1 MVLAAGTHE
10 HLQSLRRQ
18 RASQRYTAGSG
29 SLGVIGGRPAAACV
43 ATAGASGSGSGS
55 VGAGGFDGNKACL
68 FSRSFSA
75 VIAAS
80 CARSSA
86 ISSTSASTAAV
97 LGDPPDDPDACL
109 LTKTHIRHP
118 KQAGHSRVFGAP
130 GLGGASP
137 AEVGTSCADRLRLE
151 VLLASDPLSTCP
163 KCRTPPLGAP
173 RPDPVPSGP

>member
-29 SLGVIGGRPAAACV
+29 SLGVIGGRPAAACA

-55 VGAGGFDGNKACL
+55 GAGAGFDGNEACL

-86 ISSTSASTAAV
+86 ISSTSASAAAV

-118 KQAGHSRVFGAP
+118 KQAGHSRVFGAFRDWVGP
-130 GLGGASP
+130 HRQRSAPVALTACASNSFSP
-137 AEVGTSCADRLRLE
+137 AIHLAKMPDTSSWR
-151 VLLASDPLSTCP
+151 ASS
-163 KCRTPPLGAP
+163 
-173 RPDPVPSGP
+173 